1 MDHDKFHC
9 TLCKSKSK
17 QRKDLLRHERSIHGD
32 KSHKCEICNKPF
44 NRKDSLIRHS
54 KTHKKHTLRKCVCN
68 CCGLKKNLLQS
79 KKYCYE
85 SSKIK
90 LYRECKECNYI
101 MSDMYFSS
109 DIPVCDLCDMCD
121 DFYID

>member
-1 MDHDKFHC
+1 MHIP
-9 TLCKSKSK
+9 TPS
-17 QRKDLLRHERSIHGD
+17 EP
-32 KSHKCEICNKPF
+32 EEYNTKPF
-44 NRKDSLIRHS
+44 KLVKTTEPS
-54 KTHKKHTLRKCVCN
+54 KCTSSTSSECECNWCGQKKK
-68 CCGLKKNLLQS
+68 LLQN
-79 KKYCYE
+79 KKYCSE

-121 DFYID
+121 ESDLD

>member
-1 MDHDKFHC
+1 MSILENQLFEIMDHDKFQC
-9 TLCKSKSK
+9 TLCKSKFK
-17 QRKDLLRHERSIHGD
+17 QRENLLRHLRTIHGD
-32 KSHKCEICNKPF
+32 ESHKCE
-44 NRKDSLIRHS
+44 
-54 KTHKKHTLRKCVCN
+54 CN
-68 CCGLKKNLLQS
+68 CCGQKKNLLQN
-79 KKYCYE
+79 KKYCSE

-121 DFYID
+121 ASYLD